1 MASRPTP
8 VNDLLQRRLRQL
20 ADAAAGHA
28 RVADLVRE
36 ALPRELA
43 DHCLG
48 ALVHGDELVLYVDS
62 PGWATRLRFLA
73 PTLFPRLATHGIA
86 CRRSRVR
93 VQPPGERIA
102 PVAPAR
108 QTVRAGP
115 AAVRAVSSAAAA
127 AGSDAL
133 ADALRRLAL
142 SLARRQPPA

>member
-20 ADAAAGHA
+20 ADAAARHA

-36 ALPRELA
+36 ALPRELV

-48 ALVHGDELVLYVDS
+48 AVVNDDELVLYVDS

-73 PTLFPRLATHGIA
+73 PTLFTRLATHGIT

-93 VQPPGERIA
+93 VQPPGERVAPIA
-102 PVAPAR
+102 PTR
-108 QTVRAGP
+108 QTVCAGP
-115 AAVRAVSSAAAA
+115 AAVRAVSSAAAT
-127 AGSDAL
+127 AGSDEL
-133 ADALRRLAL
+133 ADALRRLAS